1 MTIGYMNVGG
11 GSVRVLAI
19 AALRPEDVR
28 RPKSVALRLNAFL
41 SNARRMPDLQIN
53 QANVDIP
60 LEELAGEFERLAG
73 RSLLV

>member
-1 MTIGYMNVGG
+1 MTIGFLNVAG

-19 AALRPEDVR
+19 AAMRPEDVR
-28 RPKSVALRLNAFL
+28 RPTSVALRLNALL

-53 QANVDIP
+53 QANVDTP
-60 LEELAGEFERLAG
+60 LEEMAAEFERLAG